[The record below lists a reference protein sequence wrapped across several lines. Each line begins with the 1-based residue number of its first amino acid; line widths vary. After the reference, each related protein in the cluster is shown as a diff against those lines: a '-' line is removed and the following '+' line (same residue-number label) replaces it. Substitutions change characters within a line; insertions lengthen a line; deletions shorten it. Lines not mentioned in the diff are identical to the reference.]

1 MFPSVFP
8 DGTRKAIPTLVAS
21 KWPRKQGHYN
31 QLVAGNHDSVHA
43 RLCSIVRFRFPVAVG
58 VFCMLFLSSCASRP
72 YRMPDPFQ
80 GFQPEQNPK
89 QDAIVGMWFSQGI
102 IGKGVALPH
111 ISLLLSKDGYGIWR
125 SYSKEPKISSR
136 LHLGWITYGVG
147 YLLEESVAKR
157 NNEMVTQSNV
167 RWNYNEGG
175 VWTLNFFDAES
186 EHKYKTLVLG
196 ESTKNKRL
204 SSARNS
210 CAVRVAGGRLLISG
224 TGPDG
229 IPFQRPFDA
238 AEKSN

>member
-1 MFPSVFP
+1 
-8 DGTRKAIPTLVAS
+8 
-21 KWPRKQGHYN
+21 
-31 QLVAGNHDSVHA
+31 
-43 RLCSIVRFRFPVAVG
+43 
-58 VFCMLFLSSCASRP
+58 
-72 YRMPDPFQ
+72 MPDPFQ

-89 QDAIVGMWFSQGI
+89 KDAIVGMWFSQGVVDTSRSSN
-102 IGKGVALPH
+102 GMAFSVVGSHNPPLTRPH
-111 ISLLLSKDGYGIWR
+111 VSLLLNKDGSGVWR
-125 SYSKEPKISSR
+125 SFSKETKIGGGSP
-136 LHLGWITYGVG
+136 LGALGGGSGLIGAGVG
-147 YLLEESVAKR
+147 GVGLLFGEAVAKR

>member
-1 MFPSVFP
+1 MFPSVLP

-58 VFCMLFLSSCASRP
+58 VFCMLFLSSCAPRP

-80 GFQPEQNPK
+80 GLQPEQNPK
-89 QDAIVGMWFSQGI
+89 KDAIVGMWFSQGI
-102 IGKGVALPH
+102 MGRGLAVPH
-111 ISLLLSKDGYGIWR
+111 ISVLLSKDGSGVWR
-125 SYSKEPKISSR
+125 SYSKEPKNSSG
-136 LHLGWITYGVG
+136 LHLDWIPYGVG
-147 YLLEESVAKR
+147 ILLEESMAKR
-157 NNEMVTQSNV
+157 NNKIVTQSNV
-167 RWNYNEGG
+167 RWNYNGGG

-196 ESTKNKRL
+196 AGTKNKKL
-204 SSARNS
+204 DSSRNS
-210 CAVRVAGGRLLISG
+210 CGVRVAGGRLLISG

-229 IPFQRPFDA
+229 IAMSRAFDV
-238 AEKSN
+238 AERSN